1 MRLTA
6 VLFLYGLMTVKAYR
20 IDFMAV
26 KTPILMTVKAHRN
39 DFMAVNFTKS
49 K

>member
-1 MRLTA
+1 
-6 VLFLYGLMTVKAYR
+6 MTVKAYR

-39 DFMAVNFTKS
+39 DFMAVKTPILRLNQNNVLKCS
-49 K
+49 